1 MTQTLTT
8 LVPSGGNIAE
18 NAGGKKAVLW
28 GTTVD
33 SVYWYRMVGPNGEW
47 IEVTRL
53 NHNLGKIHKQKE
65 VEFEVVYKEGTK
77 DPENAKVLCTEHI
90 KIDGSTIR
98 KPGLGKKTLPTSSS
112 VVFQDFR
119 KKAPTAL
126 LRLRNL
132 FCTRCPRSP
141 KLCV

>member
-1 MTQTLTT
+1 
-8 LVPSGGNIAE
+8 
-18 NAGGKKAVLW
+18 
-28 GTTVD
+28 
-33 SVYWYRMVGPNGEW
+33 MVGPIGEW

-98 KPGLGKKTLPTSSS
+98 KPGLGKDVTNKFLGGVPGLQKEGTDGIITSAKFVLYKMPPFTQTL
-112 VVFQDFR
+112 
-119 KKAPTAL
+119 
-126 LRLRNL
+126 
-132 FCTRCPRSP
+132 C
-141 KLCV
+141 